1 MALLRPDGD
10 VAGKHG
16 LETLLGAV
24 EAWASVASV
33 RGGNVLGVGARVGG
47 ARPWRGGPCG
57 RWHWPHGGRCGAGE
71 PMRPCCRAGAG
82 PGAEVLLWKH
92 GRGVRAKARDRKKI
106 SRAPNASGAL
116 LACFFERYLT
126 GTGPTSTCAGP
137 EDRLSAAHEAWPR
150 SRSEAARPSR
160 RSATRRWSPGS
171 DHPPP
176 RRNRN
181 RAPAQ
186 FPGQSPRERT
196 VPLHEEKPGW
206 SGRRRSLPTG
216 DYQCRSSSPSSR
228 TPFPCNNFGGSLG
241 VSGSTARVDRATRCR
256 PQPSI
261 SAARGSMQGPVWYRW
276 YRTLTHEWAEAEAGE
291 RGVEQ
296 RSGRGPGGRGGP
308 MRGIFP
314 RPEADEPQ
322 QGLGDLPVTC
332 SPCPQG
338 WSSDGG
344 SASGG
349 PLDEVPRHPCR
360 SSGRGCG
367 SRRDRSWG

>member
-1 MALLRPDGD
+1 MQDAAAAQAGIPQVPPREFDEARADPQAHRWSSSTRVKNWCPWSHIWSGTAKTGWGGPAPQVLGGRVRRQRARWRCCGRWRRGWQTWTGD
-10 VAGKHG
+10 PAGYR
-16 LETLLGAV
+16 LWRRGARI
-24 EAWASVASV
+24 AASV

-57 RWHWPHGGRCGAGE
+57 RWHWPHGGRCGATMLPRRGWARGE
-71 PMRPCCRAGAG
+71 VP
-82 PGAEVLLWKH
+82 LWKH

-228 TPFPCNNFGGSLG
+228 TPFSLQQLRRLIGGLG
-241 VSGSTARVDRATRCR
+241 KHGACR
-256 PQPSI
+256 PSHKVPT
-261 SAARGSMQGPVWYRW
+261 AA
-276 YRTLTHEWAEAEAGE
+276 
-291 RGVEQ
+291 
-296 RSGRGPGGRGGP
+296 
-308 MRGIFP
+308 
-314 RPEADEPQ
+314 
-322 QGLGDLPVTC
+322 
-332 SPCPQG
+332 
-338 WSSDGG
+338 
-344 SASGG
+344 
-349 PLDEVPRHPCR
+349 
-360 SSGRGCG
+360 
-367 SRRDRSWG
+367 